1 MSLARRRAHRVRK
14 HASVASRHP
23 TAFINFKQG
32 GSKMPTAA
40 QRLARARALESMVRD
55 IAREEILPRY
65 LKSARNRK
73 ADGSL
78 FTEADVESQR
88 RFTEALPQLMPGP
101 VLGEEMSAEEQARL
115 WSEGQRGL
123 WCIDPIDGTTN
134 FANGIPFFA
143 VSIAY
148 LVDHEPRFG
157 VVYNPIT
164 DESFYAAKGAGAF
177 LNGTELPLRGGAS
190 QLKDAVAG
198 VDFKRISHHLGDE
211 LAVRPPYYSQRNF
224 GSSAL
229 EWCFVAAG
237 RLDVYLHGGQM
248 LWDYAAGQLILSES
262 GGQAIA
268 LDGGT
273 LMAGPAVKRGV
284 IAAASPALFAEWR
297 AWLQAH
303 S

>member
-1 MSLARRRAHRVRK
+1 
-14 HASVASRHP
+14 
-23 TAFINFKQG
+23 
-32 GSKMPTAA
+32 MPTAA
-40 QRLARARALESMVRD
+40 QRLARARALESLVRD
-55 IAREEILPRY
+55 IARDEILPRY

-73 ADGSL
+73 PDGSL
-78 FTEADVESQR
+78 FTEADLASQR
-88 RFTEALPQLMPGP
+88 CFSEALPKFLAGE
-101 VLGEEMSAEEQARL
+101 VLGEEMTATEQAHL
-115 WSEGQRGL
+115 WNEGGRGL

-134 FANGIPFFA
+134 FANGIPLFA

-148 LVDHEPRFG
+148 LIDHEPVLG

-164 DESFYAAKGAGAF
+164 DESFYAARGAGAF
-177 LNGTELPLRGGAS
+177 LNGTELPLREGAS
-190 QLKDAVAG
+190 SLRDAVAG

-248 LWDYAAGQLILSES
+248 LWDYAAGRLILAEA
-262 GGQAIA
+262 GGVAEA
-268 LDGGT
+268 LDGGS
-273 LMAGPAVKRGV
+273 LMAGPALKRGV
-284 IAAASPALFAEWR
+284 IAAVNPSLFTEWS
-297 AWLQAH
+297 AWVKAR

>member
-1 MSLARRRAHRVRK
+1 
-14 HASVASRHP
+14 
-23 TAFINFKQG
+23 
-32 GSKMPTAA
+32 MPTAS
-40 QRLARARALESMVRD
+40 QRLARARALESLVRD
-55 IAREEILPRY
+55 IARDEILPRY

-78 FTEADVESQR
+78 FTEADLESQR
-88 RFTEALPQLMPGP
+88 RFIEALPQFLPGN
-101 VLGEEMSAEEQARL
+101 VLGEEMTAAEQGEL
-115 WSEGQRGL
+115 WNEGARGL

-134 FANGIPFFA
+134 FANGIPLFA

-148 LVDHEPRFG
+148 LIDHEPVLG

-164 DESFYAAKGAGAF
+164 DESFYAARGAGAF
-177 LNGTELPLRGGAS
+177 LNGTELPLRAGAS
-190 QLKDAVAG
+190 SLRDAVAG

-237 RLDVYLHGGQM
+237 RLDVYVHGGQM
-248 LWDYAAGQLILSES
+248 LWDYAAGRLILAEA
-262 GGQAIA
+262 GGQAEA
-268 LDGGT
+268 LDGGQ
-273 LMAGPAVKRGV
+273 LMSGPAIKRGV
-284 IAAASPALFAEWR
+284 IAAASPALFAEWS
-297 AWLQAH
+297 AWIKAR

>member
-1 MSLARRRAHRVRK
+1 MSTA
-14 HASVASRHP
+14 ASRL
-23 TAFINFKQG
+23 T
-32 GSKMPTAA
+32 
-40 QRLARARALESMVRD
+40 RARALESVARD
-55 IAREEILPRY
+55 IARAEILPRY

-73 ADGSL
+73 SDGSL
-78 FTEADVESQR
+78 FTEADLASQE
-88 RFTEALPQLMPGP
+88 RFIQSLPQLAPGA

-115 WSEGQRGL
+115 WAEGRQGL

-148 LVDHEPRFG
+148 LVGHEPHFG
-157 VVYNPIT
+157 VVYNPVT
-164 DESFYAAKGAGAF
+164 DEAFYAAKGAGAY
-177 LNGTELPLRGGAS
+177 LNGVELPLRAAAP
-190 QLKDAVAG
+190 QLGDAVAG
-198 VDFKRISHHLGDE
+198 VDFKRVSNRLADE

-248 LWDYAAGQLILSES
+248 LWDYAAGALILAEA
-262 GGQAIA
+262 GGAAAA

-284 IAAASPALFAEWR
+284 IAAACPALFTEWS
-297 AWLQAH
+297 AWLKGR

>member
-1 MSLARRRAHRVRK
+1 
-14 HASVASRHP
+14 
-23 TAFINFKQG
+23 
-32 GSKMPTAA
+32 MPTAA
-40 QRLARARALESMVRD
+40 QRLARARALESLVRD
-55 IAREEILPRY
+55 VARDEILPRY

-88 RFTEALPQLMPGP
+88 RFSEELPKLLPGP
-101 VLGEEMSAEEQARL
+101 VLGEEMTAEEQARL

-157 VVYNPIT
+157 VVYNPVT

-177 LNGTELPLRGGAS
+177 LNGTELPLRPAAAS
-190 QLKDAVAG
+190 LRDAVAG

-248 LWDYAAGQLILSES
+248 LWDYAAGRLILAEA
-262 GGQAIA
+262 GGEAAA
-268 LDGGT
+268 LDGGS

-284 IAAASPALFAEWR
+284 VAAASPALFAEWR
-297 AWLQAH
+297 AWLNSH

>member
-1 MSLARRRAHRVRK
+1 
-14 HASVASRHP
+14 
-23 TAFINFKQG
+23 
-32 GSKMPTAA
+32 MPTAA
-40 QRLARARALESMVRD
+40 QRLARVRALESLVRD

-65 LKSARNRK
+65 LKSARTRK
-73 ADGSL
+73 ADGTL
-78 FTEADVESQR
+78 FTEADIESQR
-88 RFTEALPQLMPGP
+88 RFSAALPELLPGA

-115 WSEGQRGL
+115 WAGGRSGL

-164 DESFYAAKGAGAF
+164 DESFYAARGAGAF
-177 LNGTELPLRGGAS
+177 LNGTELPLRPAAA
-190 QLKDAVAG
+190 QLCDAVAG

-211 LAVRPPYYSQRNF
+211 LAVRPPFYSQRNF

-248 LWDYAAGQLILSES
+248 LWDYAAGRLILAEA
-262 GGQAIA
+262 GGEAAA
-268 LDGGT
+268 LDGGS

-284 IAAASPALFAEWR
+284 IAAASPSLFTEWR
-297 AWLQAH
+297 AWLSAH

>member
-1 MSLARRRAHRVRK
+1 
-14 HASVASRHP
+14 
-23 TAFINFKQG
+23 
-32 GSKMPTAA
+32 MPTAS
-40 QRLARARALESMVRD
+40 QRLARARALESLVRD
-55 IAREEILPRY
+55 IARDEILPRY

-78 FTEADVESQR
+78 FTEADMASQQ
-88 RFTEALPQLMPGP
+88 RFSEALPAFLPGA
-101 VLGEEMSAEEQARL
+101 VLGEEMTAAEQAAL
-115 WSEGQRGL
+115 WRDGARGL

-134 FANGIPFFA
+134 FANGIPLFA

-148 LVDHEPRFG
+148 LIEHEPVIG

-164 DESFYAAKGAGAF
+164 DESFYAARGAGAF
-177 LNGTELPLRGGAS
+177 LNGTELPLRAGATE
-190 QLKDAVAG
+190 LRDAVAG

-248 LWDYAAGQLILSES
+248 LWDYAAGRLILAEA
-262 GGQAIA
+262 GGVAEA
-268 LDGGT
+268 LDGGV
-273 LMAGPAVKRGV
+273 LMSGPAIKRGV
-284 IAAASPALFAEWR
+284 IAATSPALFAEWS
-297 AWLQAH
+297 AWVKAR

>member
-1 MSLARRRAHRVRK
+1 
-14 HASVASRHP
+14 
-23 TAFINFKQG
+23 
-32 GSKMPTAA
+32 MPTAS
-40 QRLARARALESMVRD
+40 QRLARARALESLVRD
-55 IAREEILPRY
+55 IARDEILPRY

-78 FTEADVESQR
+78 FTEADIESQR
-88 RFTEALPQLMPGP
+88 RFSEALPQFLPGG
-101 VLGEEMSAEEQARL
+101 VLGEEMTATEQNEL
-115 WSEGQRGL
+115 WNEGARGL

-134 FANGIPFFA
+134 FANGIPLFA

-148 LVDHEPRFG
+148 LVDHEPVLG

-164 DESFYAAKGAGAF
+164 DESFYAARGAGAF
-177 LNGTELPLRGGAS
+177 LNGTELPLRAGAS
-190 QLKDAVAG
+190 SLRDAVAG

-237 RLDVYLHGGQM
+237 RLDVYVHGGQM
-248 LWDYAAGQLILSES
+248 LWDYAAGRLILAEA
-262 GGQAIA
+262 GGQAEA
-268 LDGGT
+268 LDGGQ
-273 LMAGPAVKRGV
+273 LMSGPAIKRGV
-284 IAAASPALFAEWR
+284 IAAASPALFAEWS
-297 AWLQAH
+297 AWIKAR

>member
-1 MSLARRRAHRVRK
+1 MS
-14 HASVASRHP
+14 
-23 TAFINFKQG
+23 
-32 GSKMPTAA
+32 TAA
-40 QRLARARALESMVRD
+40 QRLARARALESLVRD

-73 ADGSL
+73 ADGTL
-78 FTEADVESQR
+78 FTEADLESQR
-88 RFTEALPQLMPGP
+88 RFSEALPQLIPGP
-101 VLGEEMSAEEQARL
+101 VLGEEMTAEEQARL
-115 WSEGQRGL
+115 WSEGRRGL

-164 DESFYAAKGAGAF
+164 DESFYAAQGAGAY
-177 LNGTELPLRGGAS
+177 LNGAELPLRPAAAR
-190 QLKDAVAG
+190 LADAVAG

-237 RLDVYLHGGQM
+237 RLDVYIHGGQM
-248 LWDYAAGQLILSES
+248 LWDYAAGRLILAEA
-262 GGQAIA
+262 GGEAAA
-268 LDGGT
+268 LDGGS
-273 LMAGPAVKRGV
+273 LMAGPAVKRAV
-284 IAAASPALFAEWR
+284 VAAASPALFTEWR
-297 AWLQAH
+297 TWLQSH

>member
-1 MSLARRRAHRVRK
+1 
-14 HASVASRHP
+14 
-23 TAFINFKQG
+23 
-32 GSKMPTAA
+32 MPTAA
-40 QRLARARALESMVRD
+40 LRLARARALESLVRD
-55 IAREEILPRY
+55 IAREVILPRY
-65 LKSARNRK
+65 LNSARNRK

-78 FTEADVESQR
+78 FTEADLESQR
-88 RFTEALPQLMPGP
+88 RFTEALPQLLPGN
-101 VLGEEMSAEEQARL
+101 VLGEEMTREEQARL
-115 WSEGQRGL
+115 WHESRAGL

-157 VVYNPIT
+157 VVYNPVT
-164 DESFYAAKGAGAF
+164 DESFYAAKGAGAW
-177 LNGTELPLRGGAS
+177 LNGNELPLRTSAG
-190 QLKDAVAG
+190 QLGDAVAG
-198 VDFKRISHHLGDE
+198 IDFKRISNHLGDE

-248 LWDYAAGQLILSES
+248 LWDYAAGHLILTEAGGES
-262 GGQAIA
+262 AA
-268 LDGGT
+268 LDGGS

-284 IAAASPALFAEWR
+284 IAAATPSLFTEWR
-297 AWLQAH
+297 NWVSSH

>member
-1 MSLARRRAHRVRK
+1 
-14 HASVASRHP
+14 
-23 TAFINFKQG
+23 
-32 GSKMPTAA
+32 MPTAA
-40 QRLARARALESMVRD
+40 HRLARARALASMVRD
-55 IAREEILPRY
+55 IARAAILPRY
-65 LKSARNRK
+65 LNSARNRK

-78 FTEADVESQR
+78 FTEADMASQQ
-88 RFTEALPQLMPGP
+88 RFSEALPAFLPGA
-101 VLGEEMSAEEQARL
+101 VLGEEMTAAEQAAL
-115 WSEGQRGL
+115 WKEGARGL

-134 FANGIPFFA
+134 FANGIPLFA

-148 LVDHEPRFG
+148 LIDHEPVIG

-164 DESFYAAKGAGAF
+164 DESFYAARGAGAF
-177 LNGTELPLRGGAS
+177 LNGTELPLRAGATE
-190 QLKDAVAG
+190 LRDAVAG

-248 LWDYAAGQLILSES
+248 LWDYAAGRLILAEA
-262 GGQAIA
+262 GGVAEA
-268 LDGGT
+268 LDGGV
-273 LMAGPAVKRGV
+273 LMSGPAIKRGV
-284 IAAASPALFAEWR
+284 IAATSPALFTEWS
-297 AWLQAH
+297 AWVKAR

>member
-1 MSLARRRAHRVRK
+1 
-14 HASVASRHP
+14 
-23 TAFINFKQG
+23 
-32 GSKMPTAA
+32 MPTAST
-40 QRLARARALESMVRD
+40 RLARARALESLVRE
-55 IAREEILPRY
+55 IAREVILPRY
-65 LKSARNRK
+65 LKSARNHK

-78 FTEADVESQR
+78 FTEADLESQR
-88 RFTEALPQLMPGP
+88 RFEEELPKLIPGA
-101 VLGEEMSAEEQARL
+101 VLGEEMSREEQARL
-115 WSEGQRGL
+115 WAANKKGL

-148 LVDHEPRFG
+148 LVNHEPHFG
-157 VVYNPIT
+157 VVYNPVT

-177 LNGTELPLRGGAS
+177 LNGHELPLRPATER
-190 QLKDAVAG
+190 LKDAVAG
-198 VDFKRISHHLGDE
+198 IDFKRISHHLGDE

-248 LWDYAAGQLILSES
+248 LWDYAAGALILNEA
-262 GGQAIA
+262 GGQAAA
-268 LDGGT
+268 LDGGS
-273 LMAGPAVKRGV
+273 LMAGPPDTRGV
-284 IAAASPALFAEWR
+284 IAAATPTLFTEWR
-297 AWLQAH
+297 NWVSGH